1 MLKTDISDTSFTTI
15 VARLKMVFRGAPEL
29 FAFLNL
35 SKYLILCS
43 TEQHN
48 NFPTIAVFFF
58 NILGWSIPL
67 NKMLS
72 ILAQN
77 GFANSLLLCVGLR
90 VYYWI
95 SMRQLL
101 LTRLAGISMSVS
113 AVGGKC
119 ADLGRKWVCSYG
131 VLVIILTCWRLEI
144 QLGAHGCCLIHKSA
158 VCNYIPLLR
167 FSVCCRMTK
176 IDLIWIDIKNVY
188 EIFCHPFV
196 HLLDFTSV
204 TLICQFRLPH
214 HFINQVLL

>member
-1 MLKTDISDTSFTTI
+1 
-15 VARLKMVFRGAPEL
+15 
-29 FAFLNL
+29 
-35 SKYLILCS
+35 
-43 TEQHN
+43 
-48 NFPTIAVFFF
+48 
-58 NILGWSIPL
+58 
-67 NKMLS
+67 MLS

-90 VYYWI
+90 VYCWI

-101 LTRLAGISMSVS
+101 LTRLAGISVSVS

-144 QLGAHGCCLIHKSA
+144 RLGAHGCCLIQKSA

-188 EIFCHPFV
+188 EIFCHPFL

-214 HFINQVLL
+214 HLFYQPSITIAILIGHGTCDIKVIHSISIEHTINPKPWIYCKPLWIKTSIKCIIFT